1 MQFNGQLKIIWSN
14 YHRYLFILFISAKGP
29 VVEIQMEVLLLEH
42 HHQKKVAD
50 ILLRVEMRV
59 SSLFTNLYA
68 PVQLPCGH
76 LFCYMCIKGVF
87 LNQNSGCPMCRGVI
101 PITVLT
107 NPVLKEDPDQLSKGV
122 KLANGPEWMVA
133 IRRKDYERAGKA
145 FRNNQQTCQLVLAGH
160 IYVVDFTQMIQYRL
174 TDVNAVRRIKHGT
187 NQPVKGVA
195 GILMTGN
202 GPNGGNNGIPAPQP
216 PPNTGPVTRARTR
229 LGNPGNVPGNT

>member
-1 MQFNGQLKIIWSN
+1 MEGANGRNSDG
-14 YHRYLFILFISAKGP
+14 SAAAGASSPEKSSGHSTGGSKCECP
-29 VVEIQMEVLLLEH
+29 VCLQTCML
-42 HHQKKVAD
+42 
-50 ILLRVEMRV
+50 
-59 SSLFTNLYA
+59 

-122 KLANGPEWMVA
+122 KLANGPEWY
-133 IRRKDYERAGKA
+133 YEGRGGGWWLYDERTMNELEKA
-145 FRNNQQTCQLVLAGH
+145 FKNSQQTCQLVLAGH

-202 GPNGGNNGIPAPQP
+202 GPNGGNNGTPAPQP